1 MDSDAFVV
9 ELVGMIDEFCHT
21 LDAESPAY
29 SYVPLSSDDDR
40 VLIMKSRL
48 FNEQRAADMYGG
60 WLRTTPEFEVKA
72 HMAESAHEEM
82 EHAEILAER
91 IRSMGHDPFDY
102 QPLPAQS
109 AMFNALEGMTETCQ
123 RIAGFSLAGESVAMN
138 LIRKSLAAPTVPDW
152 IKAPYKRI
160 AKDEEGHGSAP
171 KEILARYATTPELQ
185 DLARRAVAMRLVLF
199 REYLASLDRWV
210 LEKQPW

>member
-1 MDSDAFVV
+1 MESDVFVA
-9 ELVGMIDEFCHT
+9 ELVGMVDEFCHT
-21 LDAESPAY
+21 FDASPPAY
-29 SYVPLSSDDDR
+29 SYIPLSSDNER

-48 FNEQRAADMYGG
+48 FNEQRAADLYGS
-60 WLRTTPEFEVKA
+60 WLKTTPEFEVKT
-72 HMAESAHEEM
+72 HMAESAYEEM

-91 IRSMGHDPFDY
+91 IRGMGHDPFDY

-109 AMFNALEGMTETCQ
+109 AMFNALEGLTDTCQ
-123 RIAGFSLAGESVAMN
+123 RIAGFSLAGESAATY
-138 LIRKSLAAPTVPDW
+138 LIKKSLVAPSVPDW

-160 AKDEEGHGSAP
+160 AEDEEGHGSAP
-171 KEILARYATTPELQ
+171 KEILAKYATTPEIQ
-185 DLARRAVAMRLVLF
+185 DAARRAVAMRLVLF